1 MFNPETFNPETIE
14 RHGDSVNA
22 SDYDLLLQ
30 RYREAIECIAGLV
43 TSNTDALVVLS
54 KAGYGNANLVH

>member
-1 MFNPETFNPETIE
+1 MFNPETIE
-14 RHGDSVNA
+14 RHGNSVNA

-43 TSNTDALVVLS
+43 ASNTDALVVLS